1 MENGQR
7 PGLLSGMSLR
17 TLWRAYSAPE
27 SQLTEEE
34 AASTL
39 FRFFRSKH
47 VVDLR
52 LIVVSILGLLGFYII
67 IIIVGLV
74 ELSTHH
80 QEIKPDLVV
89 TLIGPAVG
97 IAGLIISWAYKA
109 ASTRLGIIDLFGCEI
124 GTLCRVGTI
133 FDIGTYYV
141 RAYEGRAGAKD
152 DGAEK
157 RDSSDKYTSQEDYF
171 PIFDNNSSDLQ
182 LLEALIVCR
191 ITEFYTFMKAT
202 RDTQRRVATIP
213 SPKEMHLPQGAA
225 AAAQTPWHATI
236 LDVVYMIFLGYE
248 AGRKAIHHLVE
259 FEPAAAENTLV
270 ILITELT
277 CYGLLLGKLKGDPRY
292 PRLQLRQ
299 EIYKAITPML
309 YRKIDSPHGENDSYW
324 RPARELLPQLR
335 DRYEG
340 ALGETMDQALARLPP
355 EEVTTAHA
363 APPNSAV
370 AMDSDRPPRP
380 LQQP

>member
-1 MENGQR
+1 MENGPR

-27 SQLTEEE
+27 SRLSEEE

-39 FRFFRSKH
+39 FRFFRSTH

-52 LIVVSILGLLGFYII
+52 LIVVTILGLLGFYT
-67 IIIVGLV
+67 IIVIIALV
-74 ELSTHH
+74 ELSMSEPKM
-80 QEIKPDLVV
+80 QPDLAVK
-89 TLIGPAVG
+89 LIGPAVA

-124 GTLCRVGTI
+124 ATICRVGTI
-133 FDIGTYYV
+133 FDIGTHYV
-141 RAYEGRAGAKD
+141 GAYEGQGAVKD
-152 DGAEK
+152 DSAEK
-157 RDSSDKYTSQEDYF
+157 RGASETYTSQEDYF

-202 RDTQRRVATIP
+202 RDTQRRLATIP
-213 SPKEMHLPQGAA
+213 PPKDISLAQGAA
-225 AAAQTPWHATI
+225 AGVQSPWHSAT

-259 FEPAAAENTLV
+259 FEPTAAETTIV
-270 ILITELT
+270 IMITELT
-277 CYGLLLGKLKGDPRY
+277 CYGLLLGKLKADPRY
-292 PRLQLRQ
+292 PRLRLRAQ
-299 EIYKAITPML
+299 TYREITPML
-309 YRKIDSPHGENDSYW
+309 YRKINSDHGEAEAYW

-335 DRYEG
+335 ERYEA
-340 ALGETMDQALARLPP
+340 ALGETIDKALASPLR
-355 EEVTTAHA
+355 EQA
-363 APPNSAV
+363 ANP
-370 AMDSDRPPRP
+370 
-380 LQQP
+380 

>member
-1 MENGQR
+1 MESGQR
-7 PGLLSGMSLR
+7 PGLLSGISLR

-39 FRFFRSKH
+39 FRFFRSRH

-52 LIVVSILGLLGFYII
+52 LIVVTILGLLGFYII
-67 IIIVGLV
+67 ILIVGFV
-74 ELSTHH
+74 ELSMHG
-80 QEIKPDLVV
+80 QKIEPDLAIK
-89 TLIGPAVG
+89 LIGPAVA
-97 IAGLIISWAYKA
+97 IVGLIISWAYKA

-124 GTLCRVGTI
+124 ATICRVGTI
-133 FDIGTYYV
+133 FDIGTHYV
-141 RAYEGRAGAKD
+141 RAYEGQAGVKD
-152 DGAEK
+152 DSAEN
-157 RDSSDKYTSQEDYF
+157 RGSSDKYTSQEDYF

-202 RDTQRRVATIP
+202 RDTQRRLATIP
-213 SPKEMHLPQGAA
+213 APKEMHLPQGAA
-225 AAAQTPWHATI
+225 AGAQTPWHTAT

-259 FEPAAAENTLV
+259 FEPAAAENTIV
-270 ILITELT
+270 IMITELT

-292 PRLQLRQ
+292 PRLHLR
-299 EIYKAITPML
+299 EETYKAITPML
-309 YRKIDSPHGENDSYW
+309 YRKINSHHGESDDYW

-340 ALGETMDQALARLPP
+340 ALGETMDEALARLLP
-355 EEVTTAHA
+355 EQAATACGA
-363 APPNSAV
+363 A
-370 AMDSDRPPRP
+370 
-380 LQQP
+380 